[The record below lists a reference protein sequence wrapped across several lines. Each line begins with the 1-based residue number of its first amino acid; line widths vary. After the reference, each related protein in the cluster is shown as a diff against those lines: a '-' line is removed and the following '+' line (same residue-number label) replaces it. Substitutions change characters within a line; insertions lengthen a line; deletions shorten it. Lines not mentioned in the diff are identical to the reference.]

1 MQVWACFAILAK
13 YLGKYKA
20 GCMTQ
25 FKTINEYDTR
35 QIVLDAV
42 HELYASSQVAS
53 RSLVTTMTGLK
64 PALVDDS
71 IKVLCNDNKIRR
83 IERGV
88 YVPVW
93 QYPEPRQIWQ
103 TKLYDGTVK
112 VDIGDDHVLTLTP
125 QEASDLGLQLAG
137 YAMRA
142 SNMGLEQKV
151 NDSVIESQKKMDE
164 MFQETKRIMNKQAR
178 LSQKS

>member
-71 IKVLCNDNKIRR
+71 LKVLCEPPRDCRR
-83 IERGV
+83 PKHLR
-88 YVPVW
+88 
-93 QYPEPRQIWQ
+93 QYRYEKQ
-103 TKLYDGTVK
+103 T
-112 VDIGDDHVLTLTP
+112 IC
-125 QEASDLGLQLAG
+125 S
-137 YAMRA
+137 R
-142 SNMGLEQKV
+142 N
-151 NDSVIESQKKMDE
+151 
-164 MFQETKRIMNKQAR
+164 
-178 LSQKS
+178 